1 MTLQRSRRIYL
12 SILTSLSLSLLVG
25 GILFFSHR
33 DMLEKH
39 LEFARE
45 LLLRD
50 VSQRFTTL
58 FEGYFYWDAM
68 IEALEGGDTAFLEEM
83 FREMQEGHDLREWLV
98 EKEGT
103 LLYRFGSTLFQESL
117 LASLKPQT
125 LKVIPENGSFHLAQ
139 KVPLLYE
146 DGTASGYYALLV
158 TNNVEILHTINA
170 FLGSHI
176 IITPEPE
183 GIPFAEGYHL
193 QETQVIRSFLKDSL
207 VRNLLLLSFILVGA
221 LVYSITSFFTRRHAL
236 ETQLF
241 TMSMVLEKRDAYTSH
256 HSCKVADN
264 ARVIAKALG
273 LSSSKQEMLVR
284 AGLLHDLGKLF
295 SPDAI
300 LLKKGRLTPEEFD
313 IIKQHPGDG
322 ADMVENILKE
332 HHLARIIREHH
343 ERWDGSGYPQGL
355 PKEETLL
362 ESRILAVADVVDAMM
377 SLRPYHGP
385 RSPEEVREHLISCR
399 GTLYDPQ
406 VVDAALKALLFRAD
420 QTPSLPSKYAPL
432 FSPGKT
438 WGLL

>member
-1 MTLQRSRRIYL
+1 MYL
-12 SILTSLSLSLLVG
+12 SILISLLLSALVG

-33 DMLEKH
+33 DMLKKH
-39 LEFARE
+39 LEFTRE
-45 LLLRD
+45 FLLRD
-50 VSQRFTTL
+50 ISQRFTTL
-58 FEGYFYWDAM
+58 FQGYFYWDAM
-68 IEALEGGDTAFLEEM
+68 IEALEEGDDAFLEEM
-83 FREMQEGHDLREWLV
+83 FLEMQEEHHLQEWLV
-98 EKEGT
+98 EKEGA

-117 LASLKPQT
+117 LTSLKPQT
-125 LKVIPENGSFHLAQ
+125 LEVISENGNFYPAQ
-139 KVPLLYE
+139 KLPLLYE
-146 DGTASGYYALLV
+146 DGTPSGYYALLGID
-158 TNNVEILHTINA
+158 NVEILHAINA

-176 IITPEPE
+176 VITPEPK
-183 GIPFAEGYHL
+183 GIPFAGGYNL
-193 QETQVIRSFLKDSL
+193 QETQEIRSFFKNPL
-207 VRNLLLLSFILVGA
+207 VRNLLLLSFVLVGA
-221 LVYSITSFFTRRHAL
+221 LAYSVTSIFTRRHAL
-236 ETQLF
+236 ETQLL

-273 LSSSKQEMLVR
+273 LSSSRQDILVR

-313 IIKQHPGDG
+313 IMKQHPGDG

-355 PKEETLL
+355 SKEETLL
-362 ESRILAVADVVDAMM
+362 ESRILTVADVVDAMM
-377 SLRPYHGP
+377 SLRPYHAP
-385 RSPEEVREHLISCR
+385 RSPEEVREHLLSCR

-406 VVDAALKALLFRAD
+406 VVDAALKALFFHAD
-420 QTPSLPSKYAPL
+420 QAPSLPPKYAPF

-438 WGLL
+438 RGLL

>member
-1 MTLQRSRRIYL
+1 MILQRNRRMYL
-12 SILTSLSLSLLVG
+12 SILISLLLSTLVG
-25 GILFFSHR
+25 GVLFFSHR

-39 LEFARE
+39 LQFARE

-50 VSQRFTTL
+50 LSQRFTTL

-68 IEALEGGDTAFLEEM
+68 IEALEDGNTAFLEEM
-83 FREMQEGHDLREWLV
+83 FQEMQEGHHLQEWMV
-98 EKEGT
+98 EKEGI
-103 LLYRFGSTLFQESL
+103 LLHRFGSTLFQESL

-125 LKVIPENGSFHLAQ
+125 LEVIPKNGNFYLAQ

-146 DGTASGYYALLV
+146 DGTTSGYYALLGID
-158 TNNVEILHTINA
+158 NVEILHTINA

-176 IITPEPE
+176 VITPGPK
-183 GIPFAEGYHL
+183 GIPFAGGYHL
-193 QETQVIRSFLKDSL
+193 QETQVIRSFFKDPL
-207 VRNLLLLSFILVGA
+207 VRNLLLLSFVLVGA
-221 LVYSITSFFTRRHAL
+221 LVYSVTSIFTRRHAL

-273 LSSSKQEMLVR
+273 LSLSRQELLVR

-300 LLKKGRLTPEEFD
+300 LLKKGRLTPEEYD

-355 PKEETLL
+355 AKEEPLL

-385 RSPEEVREHLISCR
+385 RSPEEVREHLLSCR
-399 GTLYDPQ
+399 GILYDPQ

-420 QTPSLPSKYAPL
+420 QIPSLPSKYAPL

-438 WGLL
+438 WSLL